1 MKENEEIP
9 GELKENE
16 EKNNLKEKYIIC
28 HDKTIIEVSDKKW
41 SRYLIPYKTIL
52 EYKLKIS
59 QDKLLDKYN
68 PNDKLTLFTIN
79 EKECSLLSNI
89 IDELN
94 ENNLT
99 YHYLQIPDINN
110 KLIII
115 KKEHLLKQKIK
126 DEEIE
131 ILDYNSKK
139 YKINPG
145 KFCRLA
151 KKYHITVGPGEDN
164 ILYMIKDISN
174 QIHFVTKTII
184 KFAKKKRALN
194 DENQTMEITEHNN
207 QIIKVNCDSIRD
219 LEDFNP
225 YSEWIEVNDINDNK
239 IIVKHVNLLDCKELL
254 DKNIEKEEIQK
265 INDWKYDV
273 YEININKEYSKI
285 FPNRFKYFKN

>member
-16 EKNNLKEKYIIC
+16 AKNNLKEKYIIC

-59 QDKLLDKYN
+59 QDKLSDKYN

-99 YHYLQIPDINN
+99 YHYLQIPDVNN

-139 YKINPG
+139 YKIN
-145 KFCRLA
+145 KEKDCRLA
-151 KKYHITVGPGEDN
+151 KKYN
-164 ILYMIKDISN
+164 
-174 QIHFVTKTII
+174 
-184 KFAKKKRALN
+184 
-194 DENQTMEITEHNN
+194 
-207 QIIKVNCDSIRD
+207 IKVGTADD
-219 LEDFNP
+219 
-225 YSEWIEVNDINDNK
+225 K
-239 IIVKHVNLLDCKELL
+239 II
-254 DKNIEKEEIQK
+254 
-265 INDWKYDV
+265 
-273 YEININKEYSKI
+273 
-285 FPNRFKYFKN
+285 

>member
-59 QDKLLDKYN
+59 QDKILNKYN
-68 PNDKLTLFTIN
+68 PNDKLTLFTFN

-145 KFCRLA
+145 KVCRLA
-151 KKYHITVGPGEDN
+151 KKYHITIGPGEDN

-194 DENQTMEITEHNN
+194 DENHAIQLEIWKILIH
-207 QIIKVNCDSIRD
+207 IVNG
-219 LEDFNP
+219 L
-225 YSEWIEVNDINDNK
+225 K
-239 IIVKHVNLLDCKELL
+239 
-254 DKNIEKEEIQK
+254 
-265 INDWKYDV
+265 
-273 YEININKEYSKI
+273 
-285 FPNRFKYFKN
+285 

>member
-41 SRYLIPYKTIL
+41 SRYLIPYKSIL
-52 EYKLKIS
+52 ECKLKIS
-59 QDKLLDKYN
+59 QDKLLNKYN
-68 PNDKLTLFTIN
+68 PNDKLTFFTIN

-99 YHYLQIPDINN
+99 YHYLQIPDVNN

-139 YKINPG
+139 YKINSG
-145 KFCRLA
+145 KI
-151 KKYHITVGPGEDN
+151 Y
-164 ILYMIKDISN
+164 
-174 QIHFVTKTII
+174 
-184 KFAKKKRALN
+184 
-194 DENQTMEITEHNN
+194 
-207 QIIKVNCDSIRD
+207 
-219 LEDFNP
+219 
-225 YSEWIEVNDINDNK
+225 
-239 IIVKHVNLLDCKELL
+239 
-254 DKNIEKEEIQK
+254 
-265 INDWKYDV
+265 
-273 YEININKEYSKI
+273 
-285 FPNRFKYFKN
+285 